1 MVYTTYSSIVQK
13 AIMFFGVCGCVCVC
27 VSMSVCREGKI
38 ET

>member
-13 AIMFFGVCGCVCVC
+13 NNHVLCVCVCVCVC
-27 VSMSVCREGKI
+27 VSREGKI